1 MFGVGQSPGVHVL
14 TVPSMRR
21 QALPSTTPKEVR
33 RLWRGR
39 EMKRKGEVD
48 MGEMEEAIQRGRE
61 RERMRQTQNVMV
73 DGLSIR
79 GPHGVPPQS

>member
-1 MFGVGQSPGVHVL
+1 
-14 TVPSMRR
+14 
-21 QALPSTTPKEVR
+21 
-33 RLWRGR
+33 
-39 EMKRKGEVD
+39 MKRKGEVD
-48 MGEMEEAIQRGRE
+48 MGEMEEAIQRGKE